1 MLYKL
6 SLLVFL
12 FIYQLIA
19 QVDKAHIESNDIVE
33 ASTSSSTALLNCY
46 LPVKG
51 GWRIVLTEDEARPM
65 PEPPARMG
73 IPQDDAR
80 QHRRPLYPPADRT
93 MLWNEEELAAL
104 ERCGFRPLV
113 LAYNEPRFLFDY
125 HSAGGLLGHLYL
137 GLRGEE
143 GSKWLHKWSDLDISY
158 VDGRMEYVVRD
169 AAFPGLIVSLSASPL
184 AASAGLIVRVVVE
197 GGKGL
202 ELVWAYGG
210 ASAFFTN
217 WAMTAPEFT
226 FAPEQCIK
234 DRISWSPRYFSLRR
248 AFDESDVYMNEV
260 FAAARYLPDW
270 EATIHGGS
278 SWEGP
283 VGFGGPTEF
292 AISPQGLCEHTTW
305 VDTPEE
311 RRNCVAVQAV
321 WLGQDKTQ
329 GFIAI
334 GMGGDIAQ
342 VLENPEEAWRAA
354 HARNRTIAERITTQT
369 PDLYLDAAVS
379 MMAFATEGVWGDL
392 SILHGA
398 WSWRFAYLGWR
409 GWYGPNCY
417 GWTDRVRK
425 SIENH
430 TRLGLVRDGADAGAL
445 GALLE
450 HKPSVYYNMN
460 EVFIDQVRHYFDY
473 TNDIALMQRIF
484 PVLEGILEWEDRRL
498 QPNGKHLYE
507 NSLNT
512 WISDSHWYI
521 GGQCTQASA
530 YMLGANTFLANLAK
544 RLGEDPARYRKRAG
558 RIREAMQEKLWMPD
572 EGTFAEYLDTRGH
585 RMLHPNPELA
595 TLYHAAEFDAA
606 DAGQIAQMLQWAD
619 THLKKEK
626 TPGGGALVWSS
637 NWAPNH
643 ARSFTHSTHELAYA
657 EELNFALTNYL
668 VGRADEAYA
677 LIRATLCGIFNGPTP
692 GGLACHTYMD
702 GRQRN
707 NDEFTDA
714 ISMWGRTVSEGL
726 FGIVPKRPEGRV
738 ILSPQFPQN
747 WSHAEIASP
756 AFSYEWTRDEQG
768 VCIEWSSPL
777 ETKVSLRLP
786 IRAAEAEEVLID
798 GRPVEATI
806 ERGFTGIN
814 WVLAVTPPSCT
825 GRITIRFT
833 QARIKPMAKEKAP
846 KRIGTERGRW
856 SPPDVKPKDLG
867 AWTLIDLHGL
877 FNASVTEV
885 LQRVIGASEPPPSP
899 TSHIGFDYW
908 QEHLLTRNRPVSDSA
923 WREKVDQSGT
933 AWTTDGIPFKSP
945 KEGPNISVVTLAGGF
960 PHQITLPVDTRGTML
975 YLMLS
980 GMTFPVQSHVSNLQ
994 ITLRYSDGSVQQTD
1008 LVNPFDIGDCWSTWC
1023 GRYHDTA
1030 ANGFENIGG
1039 RSGPMGSSDVDDLT
1053 KPVAL
1058 DTEAHLARFP
1068 LRTDVTLASVTV
1080 EAIANDVIFG
1090 VMGATILK

>member
-1 MLYKL
+1 MTPFI
-6 SLLVFL
+6 LLGLV
-12 FIYQLIA
+12 A
-19 QVDKAHIESNDIVE
+19 VSGVNEPAPDP
-33 ASTSSSTALLNCY
+33 SSTAPLNCY
-46 LPVKG
+46 FPVGG
-51 GWRIVLTEDEARPM
+51 GWRIVLTEDEARPT
-65 PEPPARMG
+65 PEPPSGMG
-73 IPQDDAR
+73 VPQDDAR

-113 LAYNEPRFLFDY
+113 LAYNAPRFLFDY

-137 GLRGEE
+137 GLRGED
-143 GSKWLHKWSDLDISY
+143 GAKWLHKWSGLDVSY

-169 AAFPGLIVSLSASPL
+169 AAFPGVTVSLSAAPL
-184 AASAGLIVRVVVE
+184 AASAGLIVRVAVE
-197 GGKGL
+197 GGEGL
-202 ELVWAYGG
+202 EFVWAYGG

-217 WAMTAPEFT
+217 YAMTAPEFT
-226 FAPEQCIK
+226 FAPGQCAK
-234 DRISWSPRYFSLRR
+234 DRVSWSGRRFSLRR
-248 AFDESDVYMNEV
+248 GFDESDVYMNEV

-270 EATIHGGS
+270 EAVIHGGS
-278 SWEGP
+278 SWDGP
-283 VGFGGPTEF
+283 VGFGGPPEF
-292 AISPQGLCEHTTW
+292 AISPQGLCESATW

-321 WLGQDKTQ
+321 RLGQDKTQ
-329 GFIAI
+329 GYIVI

-342 VLENPEEAWRAA
+342 ALEHPEEAWRAA
-354 HARNRTIAERITTQT
+354 RARNRAVAGRITTRT
-369 PDLYLDAAVS
+369 PDPHLDAAVR
-379 MMAFATEGVWGDL
+379 MMAFATEGAWGDL
-392 SILHGA
+392 AILHGA

-409 GWYGPNCY
+409 GWYGPTCY
-417 GWTDRVRK
+417 GWTGRVRQ

-430 TRLGLVRDGADAGAL
+430 TRLGLVCEGADAGAL

-450 HKPSVYYNMN
+450 HEPGVYYNMN
-460 EVFIDQVRHYFDY
+460 EVFMDQVRHYFDY
-473 TNDIALMQRIF
+473 TNDVDLMRRIF

-498 QPNGKHLYE
+498 QPNGEHLYE

-530 YMLGANTFLANLAK
+530 YMLGANTFLAGLAE
-544 RLGEDPARYRKRAG
+544 RLGEDPAPYRARAG
-558 RIREAMQEKLWMPD
+558 RIRAAMQEKLWMPD
-572 EGTFAEYLDTRGH
+572 EGVFAEYLDTRGH
-585 RMLHPNPELA
+585 RMLHPEPELP
-595 TLYHAAEFDAA
+595 TLYHAAEFGAA
-606 DAGQIAQMLQWAD
+606 DAGQIAQMLRWAD
-619 THLKKEK
+619 THLETER

-643 ARSFTHSTHELAYA
+643 ARSYTHSTHELAYA

-692 GGLACHTYMD
+692 GGLACHTYVD
-702 GRQRN
+702 GRQRA

-726 FGIVPKRPEGRV
+726 FGIVPRRPEGRV
-738 ILSPQFPQN
+738 ILSPQFPRD
-747 WSHAEIASP
+747 WRHAEIASP
-756 AFSYEWTRDEQG
+756 AFSYEWTRDAEG

-777 ETKVSLRLP
+777 ETEVSLRLP

-806 ERGFTGIN
+806 EKGFAGVN
-814 WVLAVTPPSCT
+814 WVLAATPPSRA
-825 GRITIRFT
+825 GRIAVRCTETRV
-833 QARIKPMAKEKAP
+833 KPMAQEEAP
-846 KRIGTERGRW
+846 QRTGAERGRW

-885 LQRVIGASEPPPSP
+885 LQRVTEAAEPPLSP
-899 TSHIGFDYW
+899 ASQVGFSYW
-908 QEHLLTRNRPVSDSA
+908 RDHLLQYHGSRNRPISDAA
-923 WREKVDQSGT
+923 WRAKVDESGV
-933 AWTTDGIPFKSP
+933 AWTTDGIPFKSA
-945 KEGPNISVVTLAGGF
+945 KEGPNIAVVTLAGGF
-960 PHQITLPVDTRGTML
+960 PHQITLPVDARGAML

-980 GMTFPVQSHVSNLQ
+980 GMTFPVQSHVPNLR
-994 ITLRYSDGSVQQTD
+994 ITLRYSDGGVQRTD
-1008 LVNPFDIGDCWSTWC
+1008 FVNPFDIGDCWSTWC

-1039 RSGPMGSSDVDDLT
+1039 RSGPMGSSDVEDLT

-1058 DTEAHLARFP
+1058 DTEAHLVPFP

-1090 VMGATILK
+1090 IMGATILK